1 MELSRQCGVLLA
13 GIVAA
18 VWWFLFGGIVPAVL
32 CVLLDEIVPAVW

>member
-13 GIVAA
+13 GIVPA

-32 CVLLDEIVPAVW
+32 CALLDEIVPAVW